1 MKTKLAFL
9 ILIATFAT
17 TAHASKTILPDACG
31 DEKVQ
36 FDIQTK
42 KDQPA
47 PAAPEEGKAQIVFIE
62 TFRQIGHLG
71 TPEARFGMD
80 GAWVG
85 ADKGKSYFAISVAPG
100 VHHLCANWSKS
111 ADVTSITAEAGKTY
125 YVEANICNCRTGGA
139 MVMGAAAPGQAPPM
153 IVGGARTDASFEL
166 HLLTEDE
173 GKYRVKAS
181 PVSVSN
187 TH

>member
-47 PAAPEEGKAQIVFIE
+47 PAAPEEGKAQIIFIE

-85 ADKGKSYFAISVAPG
+85 AFKHNSYFSVSVNPG
-100 VHHLCANWSKS
+100 EYHACANLQS
-111 ADVTSITAEAGKTY
+111 VTALGKVVAFAQVTAEAGKVY
-125 YVEANICNCRTGGA
+125 YLGTRARIIGGTTRLEIEPID
-139 MVMGAAAPGQAPPM
+139 VDQA
-153 IVGGARTDASFEL
+153 
-166 HLLTEDE
+166 
-173 GKYRVKAS
+173 KYLITSS
-181 PVSVSN
+181 PLSVSQPKE
-187 TH
+187 